1 MDTPLDEPDELE
13 SFMADLDRYRRASVA
28 LFHADRAAWEE
39 ENRRISARS
48 GRPEYAVSFDKHD
61 PNCVPDNYRYADL
74 CPPSSLFKDELKF
87 PIDEWT
93 DPGS

>member
-1 MDTPLDEPDELE
+1 MDTLPDEPDELE
-13 SFMADLDRYRRASVA
+13 SHLAEIQRLRYQRLA

-39 ENRRISARS
+39 GKQIAAHWASKVKTISFVKGS
-48 GRPEYAVSFDKHD
+48 

-74 CPPSSLFKDELKF
+74 CPPPSPESDYALKF

-93 DPGS
+93 DPCS

>member
-1 MDTPLDEPDELE
+1 MDTPTDEPDELE
-13 SFMADLDRYRRASVA
+13 SHLAEIQRFRRDRAA

-39 ENRRISARS
+39 DNRRIEARWAHIK
-48 GRPEYAVSFDKHD
+48 EVSFIKGS

-74 CPPSSLFKDELKF
+74 CPPASKFNEEYKF

-93 DPGS
+93 DPCP